1 MLVKLWETD
10 LSIHWRW
17 ARICR
22 TRLFKAD
29 RYKMS
34 TCAP

>member
-10 LSIHWRW
+10 LSVHWRW
-17 ARICR
+17 ARIGR
-22 TRLFKAD
+22 TRLLRAD
-29 RYKMS
+29 WHKMS